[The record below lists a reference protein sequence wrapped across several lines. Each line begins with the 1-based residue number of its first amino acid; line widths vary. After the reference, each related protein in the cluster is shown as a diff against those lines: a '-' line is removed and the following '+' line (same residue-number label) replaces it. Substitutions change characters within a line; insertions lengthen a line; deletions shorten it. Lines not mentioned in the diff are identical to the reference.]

1 LVDEDQ
7 NPYRQKRAGVH
18 MPTVV
23 SVFGVKPFRIG
34 GTETFAREL
43 SLQLNQRG
51 WNSVLCF
58 LKEPPAEVRRF
69 LSLPNVSLEVLE
81 NSTNPNWSSTKALA
95 RIIRRHKPEIL
106 HLHFTGFLGSYPWL
120 ARLMSVQKIFFT
132 DHTSRPAGYEPR
144 RAPLWKRTIARII
157 NRPINK
163 VICVSH
169 YGLSCLT
176 ALDLL
181 PIAQHALV
189 YNAVD
194 LSRVSQ
200 DPNRAA
206 EFRKRYRIPAGR
218 VVIAQVSWM
227 IPEKGIPQLLETA
240 RLLISKNKAVHFVLV
255 GEGSYREQF
264 MKDAEAMGL
273 GEHITWTGLIE
284 DPFVEGVYDAADI
297 VCQLS
302 EWEELFGWMIA
313 EAMAYGKPIVA
324 TKVGGIP
331 ELVADGSTG
340 FLVARGDSGLA
351 AAKLEKLVNDPALRQ
366 RLGEAGREIVSEK
379 FDLKRNVA
387 QLIQLY
393 VA

>member
-1 LVDEDQ
+1 
-7 NPYRQKRAGVH
+7 